1 MKSNARPK
9 EKGLLEQ
16 IISSF
21 KDKSKM
27 DVELLIIILLM
38 TLFGLIMVASA
49 SSITGLYRHGDSLHF
64 LKTQAIVGVGGF
76 LAMLFVSKIDYHIIA
91 SKQVLKPAIVITCA
105 LMLFAAFGGQ
115 EINGAR
121 RWIGIGGFTI
131 QPSELAKIVWVV
143 WFAKVCAS
151 QKPKELLNF
160 KTSWVRYGIMLLV
173 AIVPLI
179 MQPHKSAILLIGT
192 VCVIIAMIGGANLR
206 PLLLLIPVA
215 ALAFLALVFTSEYSI
230 ARITSFM
237 DPFQDMEGSGWQA
250 VQSLYAI
257 GSGGLFGKGLGK
269 SVQKALYIPEP
280 QNDFIFSIICEELGF
295 IGGLVVLTLFLL
307 LIVRCVKISLEAPDK
322 LGALIGIGVAVLIT
336 VQVVI
341 NIAVVTAMM
350 PVTGM
355 PLPFFSAGGTSLL
368 FTMASMGLVLNIS
381 RKGKHKNLSE
391 NKK

>member
-1 MKSNARPK
+1 MKSNTRPK
-9 EKGLLEQ
+9 EKGLLSE

-21 KDKSKM
+21 KYKGKM
-27 DVELLIIILLM
+27 DVELIIIILLM

-49 SSITGLYRHGDSLHF
+49 SSITGLYRHGDALHF

-76 LAMLFVSKIDYHIIA
+76 LAMLFMSKIDYHIIA
-91 SKQVLKPAIVITCA
+91 SKQVLNPAIAITCG
-105 LMLFAAFGGQ
+105 LMLFAAVAGQ

-121 RWIGIGGFTI
+121 RWIGIGSFTI
-131 QPSELAKIVWVV
+131 QPSELAKIIWVV

-151 QKPKELLNF
+151 QKPKELKNF

-173 AIVPLI
+173 AVVPLI
-179 MQPHKSAILLIGT
+179 LQPHKSAILLIGA
-192 VCVIIAMIGGANLR
+192 VCVIIAMVGGANLR
-206 PLLLLIPVA
+206 PLLLVIPLA
-215 ALAFLALVFTSEYSI
+215 ALAFLALVFTSDYSI
-230 ARITSFM
+230 ERITSFM
-237 DPFQDMEGSGWQA
+237 DPFADMEGSGWQA

-295 IGGLVVLTLFLL
+295 IGGMLVLALFLL

-381 RKGKHKNLSE
+381 RQGKHKNLNE
-391 NKK
+391 NKQ